1 MIVDEQF
8 DLVQRLKPYVWDRF
22 TPSEQDGTQG
32 CIDAGEFYEALL
44 DLLWDA
50 KDVPGVPEELLQ
62 EAFDHVFDED
72 REEFGLPPKAQ

>member
-8 DLVQRLKPYVWDRF
+8 DLVRRLKPYVWDNF
-22 TPSEQDGTQG
+22 TPSEQNVTQA

-50 KDVPGVPEELLQ
+50 KDASDVPEDLLQ

-72 REEFGLPPKAQ
+72 REEFGLPPRQ